1 MSLLT
6 GTVNDSPWVVHI
18 PAKNHWNSWLL
29 LLGLPSLPDSPCVTI
44 RNAAYFS
51 KFVRHGL
58 TTVSNI
64 PGFLLFQDVSS
75 AIMCYPSLHAPY
87 PFFCIVV
94 VQPYTYMHTM
104 FKVFGATRWVN
115 SNITYLYISQNTF
128 FSSSR
133 TSNEQNATRLHD
145 SLYAY
150 HLRHGSK
157 ANK

>member
-18 PAKNHWNSWLL
+18 PAKTHWNSWLL
-29 LLGLPSLPDSPCVTI
+29 LGLPDSPCVTKDC
-44 RNAAYFS
+44 S
-51 KFVRHGL
+51 VLQQVCSGL

-75 AIMCYPSLHAPY
+75 AIMCYPSLDALY
-87 PFFCIVV
+87 PFFSIVV

-128 FSSSR
+128 FTSSR
-133 TSNEQNATRLHD
+133 TSNEQNATRLHPQFVCIPFA
-145 SLYAY
+145 SWVE
-150 HLRHGSK
+150 SQ
-157 ANK
+157 